1 MGNFPIMQVYIAGRT
16 FRQSALCDC
25 GWSGTSH
32 WSRGSA
38 MVDAGIHAAQTGHLP
53 VSAPLLHSE
62 DSRILAL
69 QAS

>member
-1 MGNFPIMQVYIAGRT
+1 
-16 FRQSALCDC
+16 
-25 GWSGTSH
+25 
-32 WSRGSA
+32 